1 MHDNP
6 FKYGTVVTG
15 NDFVNRPDE
24 LKIMTREL
32 AAGKSIVLFSQRRV
46 GKTSLIMEFMRRKKN
61 KFSSVFIDLY
71 GMTTKE
77 ELANK
82 IVNSVIQASYTNL
95 EKIQKS
101 IKEYFSYVVV
111 CNRNIDCCC
120 EFGFCLYCSSSWVR
134 Y

>member
-82 IVNSVIQASYTNL
+82 IELLDSYMYSL
-95 EKIQKS
+95 EGLRNKLVELCE
-101 IKEYFSYVVV
+101 KEP
-111 CNRNIDCCC
+111 
-120 EFGFCLYCSSSWVR
+120 EQ
-134 Y
+134 